1 MSIIGAMI
9 GVVGQ
14 EPELRATQD
23 GTPVLG
29 IRLGVSHGPDTETT
43 WFDVSYFGRYAP
55 TLKEKIRHRDRVTVF
70 GEVKIIEVYERRK
83 QGKGDGPLSWV
94 GLRAQF
100 RANKIVKMGGDS
112 QRDERGPRQ
121 PERSGRDDGPQWG
134 GNW

>member
-1 MSIIGAMI
+1 MSIMGTMV

-14 EPELRATQD
+14 EPELRSTQD

-29 IRLGVSHGPDTETT
+29 IRLGVSLGADTETV

-55 TLKEKIRHRDRVTVF
+55 TLKEKLSHRDRVMVF
-70 GEVKIIEVYERRK
+70 GEAKMIEIYERRK
-83 QGKGDGPLSWV
+83 QGKGDGHLSWV

-100 RANKIVKMGGDS
+100 QAKKIIKMRGDT
-112 QRDERGPRQ
+112 QRDDDGRRRETSR
-121 PERSGRDDGPQWG
+121 RDDGPQWG